1 MLLIILD
8 SLVKLTRAGANLSA
22 TFRRSCI
29 SRLKSCECGAITSK
43 KEVSSVTGYDY
54 SESATLKISIIEA
67 KENLTK
73 YLEMA
78 QRGVEVTISVNGV
91 PACRIVGIDQAI
103 IKRFGL
109 LRGKATIPDDFDHQ
123 DQDILELF
131 YGDGDR

>member
-1 MLLIILD
+1 M
-8 SLVKLTRAGANLSA
+8 
-22 TFRRSCI
+22 
-29 SRLKSCECGAITSK
+29 
-43 KEVSSVTGYDY
+43 
-54 SESATLKISIIEA
+54 KISIIEA

-91 PACRIVGIDQAI
+91 PTSKIVGIDQPT

-109 LRGKATIPDDFDHQ
+109 LRGKATIPDDCEHQ

-131 YGDGDR
+131 YRDDDR